1 MTPRVRQA
9 FLTLEDTMNEESCSC
24 ESERTRRATEE
35 NLLKRRTRER
45 EKESWSAIR
54 VISYGCLVETGA
66 TLVSINRRPISRHGR
81 TTEWEGPSREI
92 EKEARGGGLQIII
105 MAPVI

>member
-24 ESERTRRATEE
+24 ESERARDGATQG
-35 NLLKRRTRER
+35 NLLKRRERER
-45 EKESWSAIR
+45 EEKRERALAGAIR

-66 TLVSINRRPISRHGR
+66 TLVSINRRPISRH
-81 TTEWEGPSREI
+81 
-92 EKEARGGGLQIII
+92 RGGQQGGRAL
-105 MAPVI
+105 ARDRKKRHAEEAYK